1 MPWLYPSQ
9 LRLMITN
16 FFFEDQIFK
25 KTKIKKVNL
34 LCDTVTQGVFHQ
46 YHFENIF
53 DSAKNFTAGAP
64 NPLLHLQT
72 FRCRLSKKKHPGQ
85 SKKLI
90 YVTP

>member
-1 MPWLYPSQ
+1 MHWLYPSQ
-9 LRLMITN
+9 LRLMITE
-16 FFFEDQIFK
+16 FFFR
-25 KTKIKKVNL
+25 IKYSKRQEIKMVTL
-34 LCDTVTQGVFHQ
+34 LCHTVTQGVFHQ

-53 DSAKNFTAGAP
+53 DSAKNFTAGDP